1 MSRGLPN
8 PGSKPLQ
15 LACSACPQ
23 TVVTRA
29 CPDPAQGLGWPL
41 HRCTGG
47 EVRPFDSAVEVD
59 AFRLGAGR

>member
-8 PGSKPLQ
+8 PGSRPLQ
-15 LACSACPQ
+15 LACATCGA

-29 CPDPAQGLGWPL
+29 NRDPDAGLGWPQ
-41 HRCTGG
+41 HRCADGR
-47 EVRPFDSAVEVD
+47 VAAFDSAVEVD